1 MAEDWSAHE
10 VAAIVGDYRTM
21 LRLELLGQSYNKAEH
36 NRRLRVLLDSRSKA
50 SVEFKHANI
59 SAVLIELDFPP
70 LAGYKRRLNVQS
82 LLREEVRNQLA
93 ADLELQL
100 LAKMFV
106 SAPAAGV
113 ALGPSLDRIRVP
125 APTRE
130 PQSDRIYS
138 RPASPRE
145 PRLGFDYLAQE
156 ARNASLGLAGEK
168 FVLEYEHRTLREAG
182 AKRLA
187 ERIEHVAQ
195 TRGDGLGYDILSFEP
210 DGRER
215 LIEVKTTGLGMT
227 TPFYASRREV
237 AASEELAEHFH
248 LYRVFKYRV
257 EPKLFVLSGSMRET
271 CLLDPVQYSASP
283 I

>member
-10 VAAIVGDYRTM
+10 VAAIVADYRAM

-36 NRRLRVLLDSRSKA
+36 NRRLRALLDSRSKA

-70 LAGYKRRLNVQS
+70 LAGYKRRVNVQS

-100 LAKMFV
+100 LARTFV
-106 SAPAAGV
+106 SAPAEGV
-113 ALGPSLDRIRVP
+113 AVNRSLDRIRVP
-125 APTRE
+125 APKRE

-168 FVLEYEHRTLREAG
+168 FVLEYEHRALWEAG

-187 ERIEHVAQ
+187 GRIEHVAQ

-237 AASEELAEHFH
+237 AVSEALADQFH

-271 CLLDPVQYSASP
+271 CQLDPVQFSASP